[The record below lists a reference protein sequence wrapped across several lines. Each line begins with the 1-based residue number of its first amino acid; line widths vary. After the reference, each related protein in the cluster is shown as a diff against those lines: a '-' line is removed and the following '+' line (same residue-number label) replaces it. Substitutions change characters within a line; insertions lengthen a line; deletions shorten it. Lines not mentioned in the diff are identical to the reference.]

1 MGRNDIS
8 CLVSL
13 LFQEMKKIQKIL
25 SYFFVLIFVFL
36 ILNRNELFSQDGAK
50 KSEEPPA
57 YQLKFI
63 PPQTIRH
70 VYKMHDSTVVTRIFS
85 DNSTKKYTR
94 EVSYY
99 FNFVMPNPPKD
110 GFMTFEVSID
120 SLKYKFTEGE
130 AVFEFDSQADNPGA
144 LTFEDLVTTIVPL
157 GNEFNLT
164 YSPYGEVAKIDGER
178 LDFLIDYI
186 KQQKNNP
193 MSDAIINFSWE
204 EGISLDR
211 LKFLAD
217 VKKILLPAEPIQIDS
232 IWKTP
237 IDLQLDYINFFDTL
251 STKITK
257 FKDGFFHITGVSKNI
272 RAKNKPAKLYG
283 IKTQLIE
290 VADTKGEG
298 SFELI
303 LHSRGFV
310 SKAEANYNLEIGS
323 YIKKEYFKQKIETKT
338 TWELLKQFR
347 F

>member
-1 MGRNDIS
+1 MGWNDIS
-8 CLVSL
+8 SMVSL

-25 SYFFVLIFVFL
+25 SYFLVLTFVQMSYNNI
-36 ILNRNELFSQDGAK
+36 ELFSQEGAK

-57 YQLKFI
+57 YPLKFI

-94 EVSYY
+94 EVFYY

-157 GNEFNLT
+157 GNEFNMT

-178 LDFLIDYI
+178 LEFLINYI

-204 EGISLDR
+204 DGISIDR

-217 VKKILLPAEPIQIDS
+217 VKKIILPTEPIQIDTV
-232 IWKTP
+232 WKTP
-237 IDLQLDYINFFDTL
+237 IDLQFDHINFYDTL
-251 STKITK
+251 TAKITK
-257 FKDGFFHITGVSKNI
+257 FQDKLFYISGVSNNI
-272 RAKNKPAKLYG
+272 KPKNKPAKLYG

-290 VADTKGEG
+290 VADAKGEG
-298 SFELI
+298 TFELI

-310 SKAEANYNLEIGS
+310 SKAEAKYNLEIGS

>member
-13 LFQEMKKIQKIL
+13 LFQKIKEIKFSFFL
-25 SYFFVLIFVFL
+25 SFVLAIFLVL
-36 ILNRNELFSQDGAK
+36 CNGIYLYSQDGAK

-57 YQLKFI
+57 YQLKFM

-85 DNSTKKYTR
+85 DNSTKKYIR

-99 FNFVMPNPPKD
+99 FNFVMPNPPKE
-110 GFMTFEVSID
+110 GFMTFEVSVD

-144 LTFEDLVTTIVPL
+144 LTFEDLVATIVPL

-164 YSPYGEVAKIDGER
+164 YSPYGEVAKIEGER
-178 LDFLIDYI
+178 LEFLIDYI

-193 MSDAIINFSWE
+193 MSDAIINFVWE
-204 EGISLDR
+204 EGVSLDR

-217 VKKILLPAEPIQIDS
+217 VRKIFFPKEPIQIDS
-232 IWKTP
+232 LWETA

-251 STKITK
+251 SAKITK
-257 FKDGFFHITGVSKNI
+257 YKDGYFHIEAVSNNI
-272 RAKNKPAKLYG
+272 QAKNKAAKLYG

-298 SFELI
+298 SFKLV
-303 LHSRGFV
+303 LHNRGFV
-310 SKAEANYNLEIGS
+310 SKAEAKYNVEIGS
-323 YIKKEYFKQKIETKT
+323 YIKKEYFKQKIESKT
-338 TWELLKQFR
+338 TWELLKQYKF
-347 F
+347 

>member
-8 CLVSL
+8 SMVTL
-13 LFQEMKKIQKIL
+13 LFQQIKKINDSLALYTIL
-25 SYFFVLIFVFL
+25 GLVLIF
-36 ILNRNELFSQDGAK
+36 ITSIESISQDGAK
-50 KSEEPPA
+50 KSEEPPV
-57 YQLKFI
+57 YQLKFL

-70 VYKMHDSTVVTRIFS
+70 VYKLHDSTVVTRIFS

-94 EVSYY
+94 EVTYY

-130 AVFEFDSQADNPGA
+130 AVFEFDSQLDNPGA
-144 LTFEDLVTTIVPL
+144 LTFEDLVATIVPL

-178 LDFLIDYI
+178 LEFLIDYI
-186 KQQKNNP
+186 RQQKNNP
-193 MSDAIINFSWE
+193 MSDAIINFVWE

-211 LKFLAD
+211 LKFLTD
-217 VKKILLPAEPIQIDS
+217 VKKIFFSPEAIQIDS
-232 IWKTP
+232 LWETP
-237 IDLQLDYINFFDTL
+237 IDLQLDYINFNDTL
-251 STKITK
+251 AAKITK
-257 FKDGFFHITGVSKNI
+257 FKDGYFHISAVSKNI
-272 RAKNKPAKLYG
+272 QAKNKPAKLYG

-298 SFELI
+298 TFEMI
-303 LHSRGFV
+303 IHNRGFV
-310 SKAEANYNLEIGS
+310 SKIEAKYNVEIGS
-323 YIKKEYFKQKIETKT
+323 YIKKEYFRQKIETKS
-338 TWELLKQFR
+338 TWELLKQFK

>member
-8 CLVSL
+8 CLGSL
-13 LFQEMKKIQKIL
+13 LFQKMKKKHKIL
-25 SYFFVLIFVFL
+25 SEIFALII
-36 ILNRNELFSQDGAK
+36 ILMFINSIEIFSQDGAK
-50 KSEEPPA
+50 KSEESPA

-70 VYKMHDSTVVTRIFS
+70 VYKMHDSTVVTRTFS

-110 GFMTFEVSID
+110 GFMTFEVSVD

-144 LTFEDLVTTIVPL
+144 LTFEDLVATIVPL

-186 KQQKNNP
+186 RQQKNNP
-193 MSDAIINFSWE
+193 MSDVLINFAWE

-211 LKFLAD
+211 FKFIAD
-217 VKKILLPAEPIQIDS
+217 VKKIILPAEPIQIDS
-232 IWKTP
+232 LWETP

-251 STKITK
+251 TTKITK
-257 FKDGFFHITGVSKNI
+257 FKDGFFYINGVSNNI
-272 RAKNKPAKLYG
+272 QAKNKPAKLYG
-283 IKTQLIE
+283 IKTQLVE

-298 SFELI
+298 SYELI
-303 LHSRGFV
+303 LHNRGFV
-310 SKAEANYNLEIGS
+310 SKAELKYNLEIGS

-338 TWELLKQFR
+338 TWELLKQYR

>member
-1 MGRNDIS
+1 MKRLQFDLFFS
-8 CLVSL
+8 AVL
-13 LFQEMKKIQKIL
+13 LITL
-25 SYFFVLIFVFL
+25 FL
-36 ILNRNELFSQDGAK
+36 GIKTDVFSQDGAK
-50 KSEEPPA
+50 KAEEPPA

-94 EVSYY
+94 EVWYY
-99 FNFVMPNPPKD
+99 FNFVMPNPPKE

-144 LTFEDLVTTIVPL
+144 LTFEDLVATIVPL

-178 LDFLIDYI
+178 YEFMKDFIR
-186 KQQKNNP
+186 QQKSNP
-193 MSDAIINFSWE
+193 MSDAIMNFVWE

-217 VKKILLPAEPIQIDS
+217 VKKIYFTPEPIEIDTL
-232 IWKTP
+232 WETP
-237 IDLQLDYINFFDTL
+237 IEFQLDHINFFDTL
-251 STKITK
+251 TAKITK
-257 FKDGFFHITGVSKNI
+257 FKDGYFHIDAVSNNI
-272 RAKNKPAKLYG
+272 QAKNKPAKLYG

-290 VADTKGEG
+290 VADAKGNGEYH
-298 SFELI
+298 LV
-303 LHSRGFV
+303 LHNRGFV
-310 SKAEANYNLEIGS
+310 SKAELKYNVEIGS

-338 TWELLKQFR
+338 TWELLKQFK